1 MTRRPSA
8 HRPRLRVLGTE
19 ITLID
24 TLRQQ
29 AEAELDIEIVFEKL
43 DFIDAQRKAA
53 TEPDNFDVYDQCF
66 HSLDIVWFWRAIQ
79 PIALDRITRWSS
91 VSPLTKTGRIGPA
104 ASAGRGDAPARKLY
118 VQPDSALSSRP
129 SDRIS
134 MLPTVHNL
142 DSFSYLADVFPDRQ
156 PEHASWGWL
165 FDPEARGSVALVNEP
180 AIGVFDAALAF
191 EARGELTF
199 ADIGNMSVAEIDALM
214 ARLSDR
220 RREGWFAGLWRTS
233 ADAARDMA
241 ERRAG
246 VGSMWSPG
254 IVALLGAGVPIRE
267 AVPREGYRAWH
278 SGLCLSA
285 RLEGERLDLA
295 YRYLNW
301 WLEGT
306 AAPAMAR
313 QGLYMSVPD
322 RARAHMELDEWSYW
336 YDGLPAPRD
345 LPGPGRADRHPG
357 WCRPGR
363 RILRGTRQPH
373 LGVEHHDGRVQL
385 PRPTLG
391 PLRGIL
397 RVKPALRDRFGTAG
411 EPGRQCGMDGLRQSG
426 GIRRIRMQAEA
437 GGLHGPLTP
446 VDRCQQARP
455 GRPER
460 HGAPPRP
467 GPSPDAPG

>member
-1 MTRRPSA
+1 MTRRPAA
-8 HRPRLRVLGTE
+8 HLPCLRVLGTE

-24 TLRQQ
+24 TLRRQ

-53 TEPDNFDVYDQCF
+53 TEPDSFDVYDQCF

-79 PIALDRITRWSS
+79 PIALDRITRWGS

-156 PEHASWGWL
+156 PDHASWAWL

-199 ADIGNMSVAEIDALM
+199 SDIGNMTVAEIDALM

-233 ADAARDMA
+233 ADAARGMA

-254 IVALLGAGVPIRE
+254 TVALLEAGVPIRE

-285 RLEGERLDLA
+285 RLEGARLDLA

-313 QGLYMSVPD
+313 QGLYMSVPE
-322 RARAHMELDEWSYW
+322 RARTHMEPDEWSYW

-345 LPGPGRADRHPG
+345 LPGPNGRTV
-357 WCRPGR
+357 
-363 RILRGTRQPH
+363 I
-373 LGVEHHDGRVQL
+373 
-385 PRPTLG
+385 
-391 PLRGIL
+391 
-397 RVKPALRDRFGTAG
+397 PAGAAR
-411 EPGRQCGMDGLRQSG
+411 
-426 GIRRIRMQAEA
+426 A
-437 GGLHGPLTP
+437 GGSYGERASRISVWNTTMDEYNYL
-446 VDRCQQARP
+446 ARHWARFA
-455 GRPER
+455 GSF
-460 HGAPPRP
+460 A
-467 GPSPDAPG
+467 